1 MTKVGGAAVR
11 SAPIWLTTLAI
22 VLIALNLRGPIV
34 ATAPVLDQMI
44 GDLRLSAVVAGLL
57 TSIPVLCFALAS
69 PLASGLIVKLGPE
82 RAVSIGLAGVLV
94 GTVLRALGTSS
105 WLYVGT
111 IVIGVAITVGNVVL
125 PVIIRRDFSPERVG
139 FVTGIYTSAL
149 NVGSMITS
157 LATAPIAAAVGWPLA
172 LITWGVLAVL
182 AAVVWSI
189 AVGPRVAFGRGRPAG
204 VAGGVGGVADAP
216 GASGPD
222 DATRASSPG
231 AGSTSASDVL
241 TGGISVVD
249 EASAARDAAERRR
262 PLLRRATTW
271 GLMLAFSGQAFAY
284 YGLTAWMPTLL
295 RDEVGL
301 TREAAGASSSI
312 FQILAVVGALGVPL
326 LALRVRPAVV
336 IAIIAV
342 CWTAMPLGLLFAPE
356 MWFFWS
362 LFGGA
367 AQGGGITI
375 VFIVIVRMASTD
387 DDARRLS
394 ALVQGG
400 GYAIASLGPLAIGAL
415 HDVSGGWQLP
425 MVGVFLSTV
434 VLGVSGVL
442 SSRRV
447 R

>member
-1 MTKVGGAAVR
+1 M
-11 SAPIWLTTLAI
+11 LTLAI

-34 ATAPVLDQMI
+34 ATAPVLGQMSS
-44 GDLRLSAVVAGLL
+44 DLGLSAVVAGLL

-69 PLASGLIVKLGPE
+69 PLASSLIVKVGAE
-82 RAVSIGLAGVLV
+82 RAVTIGLAGVLL

-125 PVIIRRDFSPERVG
+125 PVIIRRDYTPDRAG

-157 LATAPIAAAVGWPLA
+157 LATAPIAAVVGWPVA
-172 LITWGVLAVL
+172 LLGWGLLAVL
-182 AAVVWSI
+182 AAVVWAV
-189 AVGPRVAFGRGRPAG
+189 AVGPRVALG
-204 VAGGVGGVADAP
+204 VGARAETAAVDAGG
-216 GASGPD
+216 
-222 DATRASSPG
+222 ASSV
-231 AGSTSASDVL
+231 DVM
-241 TGGISVVD
+241 TGGIDVVGTAAH
-249 EASAARDAAERRR
+249 EADAEARRR
-262 PLLRRATTW
+262 PLLRRWTTW
-271 GLMLAFSGQAFAY
+271 GLTLAFAGQAFAY

-295 RDEVGL
+295 GDEVGL
-301 TREAAGASSSI
+301 SRGAAGASSSV
-312 FQILAVVGALGVPL
+312 FQVMAVVGALGVPL
-326 LALRVRPAVV
+326 LALRWRPSAV
-336 IAIIAV
+336 IALIGV
-342 CWTAMPLGLLFAPE
+342 LWTAMPLGLFFAPE
-356 MWFFWS
+356 HWLLWS
-362 LFGGA
+362 IFGGA

-375 VFIVIVRMASTD
+375 IFIVIVRMATNG

-400 GYAIASLGPLAIGAL
+400 GYAIASLGPLAIGGL
-415 HDVSGGWQLP
+415 HDASGGWELP
-425 MVGVFLSTV
+425 MVGIFVSVL

>member
-1 MTKVGGAAVR
+1 VSRAGGSVVR
-11 SAPIWLTTLAI
+11 SAPVWLLTVAI

-34 ATAPVLDQMI
+34 ATAPVLDQMSA
-44 GDLRLSAVVAGLL
+44 DLGLGAVVAGLL

-69 PLASGLIVKLGPE
+69 PAASALIVRAGPE
-82 RAVSIGLAGVLV
+82 LAVTIGLVGVVL
-94 GTVLRALGTSS
+94 GTVLRALGSES
-105 WLYVGT
+105 WLFIGT
-111 IVIGVAITVGNVVL
+111 IVIGVAITIGNVVL
-125 PVIIRRDFSPERVG
+125 PVVIRRDFSPERAG

-157 LATAPIAAAVGWPLA
+157 LATAPIAAVVGWPLA
-172 LITWGVLAVL
+172 LVTWGLIAIVAG
-182 AAVVWSI
+182 VVWCV
-189 AVGPRVAFGRGRPAG
+189 AVGPRLALTGAARTG
-204 VAGGVGGVADAP
+204 

-222 DATRASSPG
+222 EAARASG
-231 AGSTSASDVL
+231 ASDVL

-249 EASAARDAAERRR
+249 EASAAKDAADRRR
-262 PLLRRATTW
+262 PLLRRWTTW
-271 GLMLAFSGQAFAY
+271 GLTLAFSGQAFSY

-301 TREAAGASSSI
+301 TRSAAGASSSV

-326 LALRVRPAVV
+326 LALKVRPSWV
-336 IAIIAV
+336 IALVALF
-342 CWTAMPLGLLFAPE
+342 WTAMPLGLLFAPE
-356 MWFFWS
+356 LWLLWS
-362 LFGGA
+362 VFGGA

-375 VFIVIVRMASTD
+375 IFIVIVRMASTD

-400 GYAIASLGPLAIGAL
+400 GYGIAALGPLAIGGL
-415 HDVSGGWQLP
+415 HDVTGGWQVP
-425 MVGVFLSTV
+425 MVGVFASVL

-442 SSRRV
+442 SSRSV

>member
-1 MTKVGGAAVR
+1 VKQAGSAAVR
-11 SAPIWLTTLAI
+11 SPAAWLLTLAI

-34 ATAPVLDQMI
+34 ATAPVLGQMSS
-44 GDLRLSAVVAGLL
+44 DLGLSAVVAGLL

-69 PLASGLIVKLGPE
+69 PLASSLIVKVGAE
-82 RAVSIGLAGVLV
+82 RAVTIGLAGVLL

-125 PVIIRRDFSPERVG
+125 PVIIRRDYTPERAG

-157 LATAPIAAAVGWPLA
+157 LATAPIAAVVGWPVA
-172 LITWGVLAVL
+172 LLGWGLLAVL
-182 AAVVWSI
+182 AAVVWAV
-189 AVGPRVAFGRGRPAG
+189 AVGPRVALG
-204 VAGGVGGVADAP
+204 VGARAETAAVDAGG
-216 GASGPD
+216 
-222 DATRASSPG
+222 ASSV
-231 AGSTSASDVL
+231 DVM
-241 TGGISVVD
+241 TGGIDVVGTAAH
-249 EASAARDAAERRR
+249 EADAEARRR
-262 PLLRRATTW
+262 PLLRRWTTW
-271 GLMLAFSGQAFAY
+271 GLTLAFAGQAFAY

-295 RDEVGL
+295 GDEVGL
-301 TREAAGASSSI
+301 SRGAAGASSSV
-312 FQILAVVGALGVPL
+312 FQVMAVVGALGVPL
-326 LALRVRPAVV
+326 LALRWRPSAV
-336 IAIIAV
+336 IALIGV
-342 CWTAMPLGLLFAPE
+342 LWTAMPLGLFFAPE
-356 MWFFWS
+356 HWLLWS
-362 LFGGA
+362 IFGGA

-375 VFIVIVRMASTD
+375 IFIVIVRMATNG

-400 GYAIASLGPLAIGAL
+400 GYAIASLGPLAIGGL
-415 HDVSGGWQLP
+415 HDASGGWELP
-425 MVGVFLSTV
+425 MVGIFVSVL

>member
-1 MTKVGGAAVR
+1 MRRAGSAAVR
-11 SAPIWLTTLAI
+11 SPAAWLLTLAI

-34 ATAPVLDQMI
+34 ATAPVLGQMSS
-44 GDLRLSAVVAGLL
+44 DLGLSAVVAGLL

-69 PLASGLIVKLGPE
+69 PLASSLIVKVGAE
-82 RAVSIGLAGVLV
+82 RAVTIGLAGVLL

-125 PVIIRRDFSPERVG
+125 PVIIRRDYTPERAG

-157 LATAPIAAAVGWPLA
+157 LATAPIAAVVGWPVA
-172 LITWGVLAVL
+172 LLGWGLLAVL
-182 AAVVWSI
+182 AAVVWAV
-189 AVGPRVAFGRGRPAG
+189 AVGPRVALG
-204 VAGGVGGVADAP
+204 VGARAETAAVDAGG
-216 GASGPD
+216 
-222 DATRASSPG
+222 ASSV
-231 AGSTSASDVL
+231 DVM
-241 TGGISVVD
+241 TGGIDVVGTAAH
-249 EASAARDAAERRR
+249 EADAEARRR
-262 PLLRRATTW
+262 PLLRRWTTW
-271 GLMLAFSGQAFAY
+271 GLTLAFAGQAFAY

-295 RDEVGL
+295 GDEVGL
-301 TREAAGASSSI
+301 SRGAAGASSSV
-312 FQILAVVGALGVPL
+312 FQVMAVVGALGVPL
-326 LALRVRPAVV
+326 LALRWRPSAV
-336 IAIIAV
+336 IALIGV
-342 CWTAMPLGLLFAPE
+342 LWTAMPLGLFFAPE
-356 MWFFWS
+356 HWLLWS
-362 LFGGA
+362 VFGGA

-375 VFIVIVRMASTD
+375 IFIVIVRMATNG

-400 GYAIASLGPLAIGAL
+400 GYAIASLGPLAIGGL
-415 HDVSGGWQLP
+415 HDASGGWELP
-425 MVGVFLSTV
+425 MVGIFVSVL

>member
-1 MTKVGGAAVR
+1 MRRAGSAAVR
-11 SAPIWLTTLAI
+11 SPAAWLLTLAI

-34 ATAPVLDQMI
+34 ATAPVLGQMSS
-44 GDLRLSAVVAGLL
+44 DLGLSAVVAGLL

-69 PLASGLIVKLGPE
+69 PLASSLIVKVGAE
-82 RAVSIGLAGVLV
+82 RAVTIGLAGVLL

-125 PVIIRRDFSPERVG
+125 PVIIRRDYTPERAG

-157 LATAPIAAAVGWPLA
+157 LATAPIAAVVGWPVA
-172 LITWGVLAVL
+172 LLGWGLLAVL
-182 AAVVWSI
+182 AAVVWAV
-189 AVGPRVAFGRGRPAG
+189 AVGPRVALG
-204 VAGGVGGVADAP
+204 VRARAETAAVDAGG
-216 GASGPD
+216 
-222 DATRASSPG
+222 ASSV
-231 AGSTSASDVL
+231 DVM
-241 TGGISVVD
+241 TGGIDVVGTAAH
-249 EASAARDAAERRR
+249 EADAEARRR
-262 PLLRRATTW
+262 PLLRRWTTW
-271 GLMLAFSGQAFAY
+271 GLTLAFAGQAFAY

-295 RDEVGL
+295 GDEVGL
-301 TREAAGASSSI
+301 SRGAAGASSSV
-312 FQILAVVGALGVPL
+312 FQVMAVVGALGVPL
-326 LALRVRPAVV
+326 LALRWRPSAV
-336 IAIIAV
+336 IALIGV
-342 CWTAMPLGLLFAPE
+342 LWTAMPLGLFFAPE
-356 MWFFWS
+356 HWLLWS
-362 LFGGA
+362 VFGGA

-375 VFIVIVRMASTD
+375 IFIVIVRMATNG

-400 GYAIASLGPLAIGAL
+400 GYAIASLGPLAIGGL
-415 HDVSGGWQLP
+415 HDASGGWELP
-425 MVGVFLSTV
+425 MVGIFVSVL

>member
-1 MTKVGGAAVR
+1 MTRVGGAAVR
-11 SAPIWLTTLAI
+11 SSPIWLLTLAI

-44 GDLRLSAVVAGLL
+44 GDLQLSAVVAGLL

-82 RAVSIGLAGVLV
+82 RAVTIGLAGVLL
-94 GTVLRALGTSS
+94 GTLLRALGTSS

-157 LATAPIAAAVGWPLA
+157 LATAPIAAVVGWPVA
-172 LITWGVLAVL
+172 LITWGLLAVV
-182 AAVVWSI
+182 AGVVWCV
-189 AVGPRVAFGRGRPAG
+189 AVGPRVALVGGRPAG
-204 VAGGVGGVADAP
+204 GAGAADETGTAT
-216 GASGPD
+216 GAAGPD
-222 DATRASSPG
+222 DATGASSSG
-231 AGSTSASDVL
+231 AASATDVL

-249 EASAARDAAERRR
+249 EASAARDAADRRR
-262 PLLRRATTW
+262 PLLRRPTTW
-271 GLMLAFSGQAFAY
+271 GLMLAFAGQAFAY

-342 CWTAMPLGLLFAPE
+342 CWTAMPLGLLFAPDL
-356 MWFFWS
+356 WFVWS

-400 GYAIASLGPLAIGAL
+400 GYAIASLGPLAIGGL
-415 HDVSGGWQLP
+415 HDLSGGWQLP
-425 MVGVFLSTV
+425 MVGVFLSTL